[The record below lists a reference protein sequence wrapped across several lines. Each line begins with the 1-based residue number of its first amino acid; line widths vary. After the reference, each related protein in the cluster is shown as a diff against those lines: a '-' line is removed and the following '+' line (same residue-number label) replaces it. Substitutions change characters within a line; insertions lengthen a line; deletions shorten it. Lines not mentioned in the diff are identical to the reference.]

1 MKWFNRHK
9 VPSKKTIKI
18 QDKYRPSGTII
29 LTNNSPLKIAVVA
42 HIFYKDIAE
51 EILGYLDNIH
61 HDLDMYVSTRPEMKD
76 HVEAI
81 LKNKKHIKKAVVYGI
96 ENKGFDI
103 GPFLSGPVS
112 DYYKYDIICKI
123 HSKKNTTGSP
133 LDGWQ
138 EYLLKNVM
146 GSEKIVREIM
156 DLFHD
161 DGSLGILYP
170 ETFPA
175 AIELIGNERWGKNW
189 RTCERLS
196 KMIGLDTTHDMEFDF
211 PSGSIFWFRPK
222 ALKPLFDLG
231 LKMDDFE
238 VSRGDI
244 DDGTLAHAI
253 ERFFVLAAAKEGFRH
268 KKVLFTC

>member
-9 VPSKKTIKI
+9 APSKKTIKI
-18 QDKYRPSGTII
+18 QDKYRPSGTITPANTPS
-29 LTNNSPLKIAVVA
+29 LRIAVVA
-42 HIFYKDIAE
+42 HIFYKEIAE
-51 EILGYLDNIH
+51 EILGYLDNMS
-61 HDLDMYVSTRPEMKD
+61 HDFDIYVSTRPEMKSYI
-76 HVEAI
+76 EA
-81 LKNKKHIKKAVVYGI
+81 LLENKEHIKKTVVSGV
-96 ENKGFDI
+96 ENRGFDI

-112 DYYKYDIICKI
+112 DYYGYDIICKI
-123 HSKKNTTGSP
+123 HSKKNIAGSP

-156 DLFHD
+156 DLFHN

-175 AIELIGNERWGKNW
+175 AVELIGSERWGKNW
-189 RTCERLS
+189 ATCEQLS
-196 KMIGLDTTHDMEFDF
+196 KQIGLQATRDMEFDF

-231 LKMDDFE
+231 LKMNDFE
-238 VSRGDI
+238 ASRGDI

-253 ERFFVLAAAKEGFRH
+253 ERFFVLAAEKEGFSH